1 MFQQRLVYFM
11 DYVEKGTISKKVLD
25 LNRARQSLVEE
36 IQAIMWYDE
45 RADAT
50 ADGDLK
56 EVLAHNRDDEKEHA
70 TLLIEWI
77 RRNDPKFADKIKEI
91 IQSDKKLSELWD

>member
-1 MFQQRLVYFM
+1 M
-11 DYVEKGTISKKVLD
+11 DYTERGNISAKTLD

-36 IQAIMWYDE
+36 FQAIMWYDE

-50 ADGDLK
+50 SDKELK

-70 TLLIEWI
+70 TLLLEWI
-77 RRNDPKFADKIKEI
+77 RRNDKALAKKLEEI
-91 IQSDKKLSELWD
+91 IFKNGKLEKLWD

>member
-1 MFQQRLVYFM
+1 M
-11 DYVEKGTISKKVLD
+11 DYNERGNISGKTLD

-50 ADGDLK
+50 SDKELK

-70 TLLIEWI
+70 TLLLEWL
-77 RRNDPKFADKIKEI
+77 RRNDKAL
-91 IQSDKKLSELWD
+91 DKKLNEIIFKSGELSKLWD

>member
-1 MFQQRLVYFM
+1 MEYNER
-11 DYVEKGTISKKVLD
+11 GNISAKTLD

-36 IQAIMWYDE
+36 LQAIMWYDE

-50 ADGDLK
+50 SDKELK

-70 TLLIEWI
+70 SLLLEWL
-77 RRNDPKFADKIKEI
+77 RRNDKAL
-91 IQSDKKLSELWD
+91 DKKLNEIIFKSGELSKLWD

>member
-1 MFQQRLVYFM
+1 M
-11 DYVEKGTISKKVLD
+11 DYNERGNINAKTLD

-50 ADGDLK
+50 SNNELK

-70 TLLIEWI
+70 TLLLEWI
-77 RRNDPKFADKIKEI
+77 RRNDTAL
-91 IQSDKKLSELWD
+91 DKKLTEIIFKKEEISKLWD

>member
-1 MFQQRLVYFM
+1 M
-11 DYVEKGTISKKVLD
+11 DYVERGNISKKVLD

-50 ADGDLK
+50 SDAELK
-56 EVLAHNRDDEKEHA
+56 SVLAHNRDDEKEHA
-70 TLLIEWI
+70 SLLIEWI
-77 RRNDPKFADKIKEI
+77 RRNDPQF
-91 IQSDKKLSELWD
+91 DKKAREILMKSGKLEELWD

>member
-11 DYVEKGTISKKVLD
+11 DYVEKGTISKRVLD
-25 LNRARQSLVEE
+25 LNRARQSLIEE

-50 ADGDLK
+50 SDKALR

-70 TLLIEWI
+70 TLLMEWL
-77 RRNDPKFADKIKEI
+77 RRNDPQYAHKIKEI
-91 IQSDKKLSELWD
+91 LGKSKKLSEL